1 MKPKLEQLFLFFD
14 DKDERNVAAAEETTP
29 NLGQLCF
36 FDHQQGF
43 VLSTFGDFENIDRT
57 AAAATTM

>member
-1 MKPKLEQLFLFFD
+1 MSVE
-14 DKDERNVAAAEETTP
+14 EETTP

-57 AAAATTM
+57 AATNYVT

>member
-1 MKPKLEQLFLFFD
+1 MSVE
-14 DKDERNVAAAEETTP
+14 EETTP

-43 VLSTFGDFENIDRT
+43 VLSTLVTLKILTEQQQQQVCDIVQQNAWELT
-57 AAAATTM
+57 VL